1 MKYSINIPKKVVMS
15 AVATF
20 VLSFASA
27 QTVAEG
33 INYLDSHKYAKAKEV
48 FNQLIEKSP
57 SAENYFYLGNA
68 YLVQFEPN
76 FDKAKEAFDKG
87 IALDSKSY
95 LNKIG
100 LASIKMGK
108 GQKVSAI
115 NDLNQIAKDSREKD
129 PEVLYRIGEALSM
142 YDNSNDP
149 NLAITFLNK
158 AIEKAADKDGV
169 PAHYYYTL
177 GDSYRMIKDPG
188 NAMSAYEKASAI
200 AKNKASVFYRMATLW
215 MAAKQYKKAEENI
228 NKAIAIDPTYAP
240 AYKAQAEYNRTFQR
254 PDETSKS
261 LINYTKYADE
271 DPSTALEIAKLYFI
285 NSNFA
290 EAKATLD
297 KVFDKVS
304 DPIKYK
310 LKAYLQYEENDYAG
324 AKASLESYYSKVE
337 QSRIIPSDAGLEG
350 LIYAGLASKEADATA
365 KAALMQKSA
374 EKMAV
379 VKQANDDTLNWDVE
393 YAKVVSGA
401 AELKAKAEAGPTN
414 ENIENLKKQVAVNK
428 EDTTLLFNLAQAYEA
443 ANNWEGSALVW
454 QKMNELLPT
463 WEPAYYSKGY
473 AMQKGGYNQS
483 AALAYLKYIDVVLA
497 KPAAEQQ
504 PLQENLY
511 GAYYNV
517 ALLLK
522 DIDKAKALENIGKA
536 LAIKPADPNATNLQ
550 KLLNQ

>member
-87 IALDSKSY
+87 ITLDSKSY
-95 LNKIG
+95 LNRIG

-177 GDSYRMIKDPG
+177 GDAYRMIKDPG

-304 DPIKYK
+304 DPIKFK

-414 ENIENLKKQVAVNK
+414 ENIENLKKQVAANK